1 MTNVRTPRVRREERR
16 ARLNA
21 SLDRALE
28 KHGLS
33 MREAAA
39 RLGVD
44 EKNVRRWCDVNEALS
59 ITTTDLA
66 GLTLPVIAD
75 VVADVA
81 PGHVLVELPKV
92 ERAQGDMQALAEAMR
107 ETGEA
112 ITAAAAA
119 LDACKLTKA
128 AKVKAARREVHEALV
143 ALLRVDL
150 GLEAEERAV
159 DREPAPLRAVP
170 KAGAA

>member
-1 MTNVRTPRVRREERR
+1 MTILRTPRVRREERR

-21 SLDRALE
+21 SLDRALT
-28 KHGLS
+28 KHELS
-33 MREAAA
+33 KSEAAA

-44 EKNVRRWCDVNEALS
+44 EKNMRRWCDECSALS

-66 GLTLPVIAD
+66 GLPLPVIAD

-92 ERAQGDMQALAEAMR
+92 DRAQGDMQALAEAMR

-112 ITAAAAA
+112 IGACATA
-119 LDACKLTKA
+119 LGACA
-128 AKVKAARREVHEALV
+128 QSRGAKSTAARREVREAIV
-143 ALLRVDL
+143 ALLRIDA
-150 GLEAEERAV
+150 GLEVLE
-159 DREPAPLRAVP
+159 REPAPLRAVG
-170 KAGAA
+170 KVAS